1 MFIPKMVFNMPVT
14 TSVQINPIPAGL
26 ENQDTLGGRVNL
38 MQIIFKKPGFR
49 LNGNAMGIK
58 EKSENFNGLRQILF
72 EACKKTT
79 EVKLIFPPPAG
90 IGLNSTQLKLDLLL
104 KNPEYSCRL

>member
-26 ENQDTLGGRVNL
+26 ENQDTLGGSIC

-58 EKSENFNGLRQILF
+58 ENSENFNSLRPTLF

-79 EVKLIFPPPAG
+79 EVKLNSPPPSRNRVK
-90 IGLNSTQLKLDLLL
+90 LNTVNITFTPQKS
-104 KNPEYSCRL
+104 

>member
-14 TSVQINPIPAGL
+14 TSVQINPIPAGH
-26 ENQDTLGGRVNL
+26 ENQDTLGGGGSIC

-58 EKSENFNGLRQILF
+58 ENSENFNSLRPTLF

-79 EVKLIFPPPAG
+79 EVKLIFPPPSRNRVK
-90 IGLNSTQLKLDLLL
+90 LNTANIRFTPQKS
-104 KNPEYSCRL
+104 

>member
-26 ENQDTLGGRVNL
+26 ENQDTMAGGKGSIC
-38 MQIIFKKPGFR
+38 MQILYKKPGFR

-58 EKSENFNGLRQILF
+58 EKSENFNSLRQILF
-72 EACKKTT
+72 EACKKNYRG
-79 EVKLIFPPPAG
+79 KIDLPP
-90 IGLNSTQLKLDLLL
+90 QQ
-104 KNPEYSCRL
+104 E